1 MKRIK
6 IACAIVPSEY
16 LPRCQILHRQ
26 TKRVKSQDDAI
37 VNTKLVNGDKIFD
50 EGRRNKNIA
59 EKKIAE
65 RGRDVRVTGAG
76 NRYGGTI
83 TNGDRRKNRR
93 KAS

>member
-6 IACAIVPSEY
+6 IARAIVPSEY

-26 TKRVKSQDDAI
+26 TKRVKSQNYSI
-37 VNTKLVNGDKIFD
+37 VNTKLANRNKIFD
-50 EGRRNKNIA
+50 EGRGNKNIA
-59 EKKIAE
+59 EKKIGV
-65 RGRDVRVTGAG
+65 RGRDVRMTGAG

-93 KAS
+93 EAS